1 MASVKNLKKDIQ
13 YLAEV
18 VVTDAIMVSEMI
30 DNKEDIEKADA
41 VILEAVEMCNALLD
55 RANHPDGKDNPQLV
69 KKYYKQISLDLLS
82 QSDKMFTT
90 LNGLLGIE

>member
-30 DNKEDIEKADA
+30 DNKEDLEKADA
-41 VILEAVEMCNALLD
+41 VILEAVEMCNLLID